1 MTEPFFQ
8 VAYRDPAA
16 PADRADAWCRLHL
29 AFFEDRE
36 DAIAF
41 ARRRVANPPGRKGTV
56 VTVLRCGFEAPSSAY
71 RDNPTPWAPIPV
83 WRSDVDE

>member
-16 PADRADAWCRLHL
+16 PADRADAWARIHL

-41 ARRRVANPPGRKGTV
+41 ARRLAARGGRKASV
-56 VTVLRCGFEAPSSAY
+56 VTVLRCAFEAPSSAY